1 MSFCR
6 IFTNVFTAEGYHRLF
21 SSLFQII
28 REVSGQSIQ
37 FRHIHGSGIGCI
49 LADLDVAQAKGLG
62 LALHDLDHEKSWE
75 THLTFILKTCL
86 VHFER
91 YL

>member
-1 MSFCR
+1 MFLML
-6 IFTNVFTAEGYHRLF
+6 IAEGYRRLF

-28 REVSGQSIQ
+28 HEVSGQSIRFQ
-37 FRHIHGSGIGCI
+37 HIHGSSIGCI

-62 LALHDLDHEKSWE
+62 LALYDLDNGKDWE
-75 THLTFILKTCL
+75 THLMFILKSCL
-86 VHFER
+86 IHFER

>member
-28 REVSGQSIQ
+28 HEVTGQSIQ
-37 FRHIHGSGIGCI
+37 FQHIHGSGIGCI
-49 LADLDVAQAKGLG
+49 LADLDAAKAKGLG
-62 LALHDLDHEKSWE
+62 LALHDLDNKKNWE

>member
-28 REVSGQSIQ
+28 HEVSGQSIQ

-49 LADLDVAQAKGLG
+49 LADLDAAQAKGLG
-62 LALHDLDHEKSWE
+62 LALHDLDHNKSWE